1 MIPNKTAR
9 HLKRCR
15 TDMERTPVTIRGLLL
30 SEKEAKTDAKGREA
44 LEEEN
49 LE

>member
-1 MIPNKTAR
+1 MIPNNTVTDP
-9 HLKRCR
+9 KRCR
-15 TDMERTPVTIRGLLL
+15 TDMERTPVTMRGLLL